1 MRVPD
6 QCLLDLRERGYLVF
20 EGFLDADELAAAQES
35 LWLHFPRPKEYFAD
49 PAAHAWLGTSQF
61 AGIIGGT
68 WRSWDLNRLTFHPDL
83 LDLAER
89 FLGSND
95 LRLYEAELWAKYAGA
110 VDYDQSHH
118 RDFGNHTLV
127 VPKKSDLP
135 TQMQSLI
142 LLSDVAE
149 EDEPRGWSRCPL
161 GESVPTGRA
170 PSSMGAV
177 TMPGPTFRPGPSLRR
192 RFR

>member
-20 EGFLDADELAAAQES
+20 EGFLDAAELAAAQEA
-35 LWLHFPRPKEYFAD
+35 LWLHFPRPEEYFAD

-61 AGIIGGT
+61 AGIIGGP
-68 WRSWDLNRLTFHPDL
+68 WRSWDLNRPTFHPDL

-118 RDFGNHTLV
+118 RELRQPHPGRPQEVRPTHPDAELDPSFG
-127 VPKKSDLP
+127 
-135 TQMQSLI
+135 
-142 LLSDVAE
+142 
-149 EDEPRGWSRCPL
+149 
-161 GESVPTGRA
+161 
-170 PSSMGAV
+170 
-177 TMPGPTFRPGPSLRR
+177 RR
-192 RFR
+192 RGGWTHKGGPAVRWGERSLLAELPRRWGQ